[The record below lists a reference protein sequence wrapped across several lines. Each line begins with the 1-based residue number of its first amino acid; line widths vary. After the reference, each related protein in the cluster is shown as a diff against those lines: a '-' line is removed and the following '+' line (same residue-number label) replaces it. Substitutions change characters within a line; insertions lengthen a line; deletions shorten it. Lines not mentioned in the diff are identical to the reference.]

1 MMEVPIDD
9 TLTITV
15 SFDIADRA
23 AGYEDDIRLALRQF
37 GAPETWLFPSNEIS
51 LLLTVEQA
59 EQLAAGLL
67 QATARVLC
75 HAATWGR
82 TFL

>member
-23 AGYEDDIRLALRQF
+23 AGYEALT
-37 GAPETWLFPSNEIS
+37 GEI
-51 LLLTVEQA
+51 LV
-59 EQLAAGLL
+59 
-67 QATARVLC
+67 
-75 HAATWGR
+75 H
-82 TFL
+82 